1 MKPKNGSQWPRRSNF
16 VQTFYMLLSFLFLKL
31 FVLVQCSN
39 NNSLTKSLDII
50 LHEHAF
56 NTLIHQHTGSLYNAT
71 VPSSLA
77 GMKLTLVR
85 LRSRTLWEKGANF
98 SGFSIPPRT
107 IPVPYVKRIHIVY
120 NDMGN
125 LSTHYFNISGYNLL
139 TSVIG
144 FIVYDA
150 PSHISTITSLR
161 KLDLRPMGQPIS
173 IEFKNLTEMI
183 KGRTTKYCAMFDE
196 NGKVSLSVMRFPNLC
211 YTRNHGH
218 FTIVLPSETRKKKRI
233 WGFLVIGFV
242 IGLLGVGLVALVGRM
257 VLGIYKSKK
266 TCEMERE
273 AEEGEILESVIVGR
287 SKMPVAMVTRTHPIL
302 EGPSFP

>member
-1 MKPKNGSQWPRRSNF
+1 M
-16 VQTFYMLLSFLFLKL
+16 VQNLYIFLFFLLLKL
-31 FVLVQCSN
+31 CVLVQCSN
-39 NNSLTKSLDII
+39 NNSLTQSLDVI

-56 NTLIHQHTGSLYNAT
+56 KTLVHQHTGSLYNAS

-120 NDMGN
+120 NDLGN
-125 LSTHYFNISGYNLL
+125 LSSRYFNISGYNLL

-144 FIVYDA
+144 FMVYDA
-150 PSHISTITSLR
+150 PSHISTITSLT

-173 IEFKNLTEMI
+173 IEFKNLTRSI
-183 KGRTTKYCAMFDE
+183 KGRTTTKSCAMFDE
-196 NGKVSLSVMRFPNLC
+196 NGKVSLSEMRFPNLC

-218 FTIVLPSETRKKKRI
+218 FTIVLPLETKKKRRI

-242 IGLLGVGLVALVGRM
+242 IGVFGVALVLVVGRM
-257 VLGIYKSKK
+257 VLGICNSKRA
-266 TCEMERE
+266 CEMERE
-273 AEEGEILESVIVGR
+273 AEEGEILESVMVGR
-287 SKMPVAMVTRTHPIL
+287 SKMPIAMVTRTHPIL
-302 EGPSFP
+302 EGPFFR

>member
-1 MKPKNGSQWPRRSNF
+1 MKPKNGSQWPRRSC
-16 VQTFYMLLSFLFLKL
+16 TELLFFLFLKL

-39 NNSLTKSLDII
+39 NNNSLTKSLDVI

-56 NTLIHQHTGSLYNAT
+56 KTLVHQHTGSLYNAS

-98 SGFSIPPRT
+98 SGFSIPPKT

-120 NDMGN
+120 NDLGN
-125 LSTHYFNISGYNLL
+125 LSSHYFNISGYNLL
-139 TSVIG
+139 TSIIG

-150 PSHISTITSLR
+150 PSHISTIKSLT
-161 KLDLRPMGQPIS
+161 KLDLRPMGQQPIS
-173 IEFKNLTEMI
+173 IEFKNLTEVI
-183 KGRTTKYCAMFDE
+183 KGRTTTTKCAMFDE
-196 NGKVSLSVMRFPNLC
+196 NGKVSLSEMRFPNLC

-218 FTIVLPSETRKKKRI
+218 FTIVLPSETKKKRRI

-242 IGLLGVGLVALVGRM
+242 IGLFGVALVAVVGRM
-257 VLGIYKSKK
+257 VLGIFKSKK

-273 AEEGEILESVIVGR
+273 AEEGEILESVMVGR
-287 SKMPVAMVTRTHPIL
+287 SKMPVAMVTRTHPVL
-302 EGPSFP
+302 EGPCFP

>member
-1 MKPKNGSQWPRRSNF
+1 MKPKNGSQCPSRSNF
-16 VQTFYMLLSFLFLKL
+16 MQNMYILLLFLLLKL
-31 FVLVQCSN
+31 FLLVQCSN
-39 NNSLTKSLDII
+39 NNSLTKSLEVI

-56 NTLIHQHTGSLYNAT
+56 KSLVHQHTGSLYNAS

-77 GMKLTLVR
+77 GMKLSLVR

-120 NDMGN
+120 NDLGN
-125 LSTHYFNISGYNLL
+125 LSSHYFNISGYDLL

-161 KLDLRPMGQPIS
+161 KLDLRPTRQPIS

-183 KGRTTKYCAMFDE
+183 KGRTTKCAMFDE
-196 NGKVSLSVMRFPNLC
+196 NGKVSLSEMKFPNLC

-218 FTIVLPSETRKKKRI
+218 FTIVLPSETRKKRRI
-233 WGFLVIGFV
+233 WVFLVIGFV
-242 IGLLGVGLVALVGRM
+242 IGLFGVVLVVVVGRM
-257 VLGIYKSKK
+257 VLGIFKSKK

-273 AEEGEILESVIVGR
+273 AEEGEFLESVVVGR
-287 SKMPVAMVTRTHPIL
+287 SKMPVAMVTRTHPVL
-302 EGPSFP
+302 EGPRFP